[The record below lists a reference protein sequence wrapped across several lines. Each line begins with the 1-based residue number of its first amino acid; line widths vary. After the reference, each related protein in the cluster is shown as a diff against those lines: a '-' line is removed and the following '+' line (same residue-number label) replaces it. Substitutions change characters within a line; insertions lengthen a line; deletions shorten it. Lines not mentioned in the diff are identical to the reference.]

1 MNYPVRRRAALMS
14 GCALALLALPAA
26 VGAQDSSGEVPVSLQ
41 SIDEGTAGRGF
52 TTDTSRHLQLNGFGV
67 ADLTYNRETG
77 ASSFDAGVLALA
89 AYKQITD
96 EFTVFGQLTTAREAP
111 SPFLEEEGTADEGGT
126 ETEIDN
132 LILTWRPAAVSG
144 LDVSFGK
151 FDSPLAIE
159 RDDAPL
165 NLQATESFTF
175 QFARPV
181 KFTGLQVHQAFSP
194 KFEGWALVANGW
206 DQDTD
211 NNHAKTFALYGLWS
225 PSLAAHVGL
234 GVIRGPEQPDTT
246 GPQRTTAVGT
256 LLFQPVRSWI
266 LGGESVA
273 GEEQDAA
280 LDGGTGRWLAQ
291 TLFVHHRFADHWA
304 GTVRADYMDDQDGA
318 RTGTAQT
325 LRSLTVSP
333 QYLVGGG
340 FYGVF
345 RYLAHTSLKIPELQ
359 VRLDLRYDRSDQNVF
374 QSGQEGV
381 GQNDALSATL
391 QTVFLF

>member
-1 MNYPVRRRAALMS
+1 MDHPTRRRVALAG
-14 GCALALLALPAA
+14 GCVLALLALPAA
-26 VGAQDSSGEVPVSLQ
+26 VGAQESSGEVPVSPQ
-41 SIDEGTAGRGF
+41 SIDEGTGGQGF
-52 TTDTSRHLQLNGFGV
+52 AADASHRLQLNGFGV
-67 ADLTYNRETG
+67 ADFHYERETG
-77 ASSFDAGVLALA
+77 DSSFAAGVLALA
-89 AYKQITD
+89 AYKAITD
-96 EFTVFGQLTTAREAP
+96 RFTVFGQLTTSRDAP
-111 SPFLEEEGTADEGGT
+111 SPFLEDAGAADGGGT
-126 ETEIDN
+126 DTEIDN

-225 PSLAAHVGL
+225 PSLSAHVGL
-234 GVIRGPEQPDTT
+234 GVIRGPEQPDDTSHE
-246 GPQRTTAVGT
+246 RTTAVGT

-273 GEEQDAA
+273 GEEQSAA
-280 LDGGTGRWLAQ
+280 LDGGTGQWRAQ
-291 TLFVHHRFADHWA
+291 TLFAHHRFGGPWA
-304 GTVRADYMDDQDGA
+304 GTVRADYLDDPDGA

-345 RYLAHTSLKIPELQ
+345 RYLGHTSLKIPELQ
-359 VRLDLRYDRSDQNVF
+359 VRLDLRYDRSDRSVF
-374 QSGQEGV
+374 RSGQEGV
-381 GQNDALSATL
+381 GRSDFLSATL